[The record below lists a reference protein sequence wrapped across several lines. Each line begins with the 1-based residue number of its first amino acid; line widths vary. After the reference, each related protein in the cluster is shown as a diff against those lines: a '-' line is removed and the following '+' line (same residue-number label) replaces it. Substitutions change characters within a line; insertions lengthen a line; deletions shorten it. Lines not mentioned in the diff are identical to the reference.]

1 MNENN
6 FISRQISV
14 YKTDKK
20 LVEFIDKLN
29 MAPIETYAHL
39 HAQGD
44 DIGDGKKVY
53 SNIGIVMQDYSKG
66 TGQNTVRVTANI
78 SPDEAQYIFSR
89 VQLGVQSFEFKLDK
103 IFGTPDEN
111 GYSTV
116 TKLRVVRATVG
127 PDGKERKYPWYLEIE
142 NGKGIAAK
150 AKTGGTYCQSNSYQ
164 CISKVFVNLNDSDF
178 FKLLNRVSQ
187 YIAAWELA
195 VGPVLIKKGRLA
207 MTENMNASSPSQQ
220 AV

>member
-6 FISRQISV
+6 YISRQISV

-29 MAPIETYAHL
+29 TAPINTYAHI

-44 DIGDGKKVY
+44 DMGDGKKVY

-66 TGQNTVRVTANI
+66 TGKNTVRVTAII

-89 VQLGVQSFEFKLDK
+89 VQAGVQSFEFKLDK
-103 IFGTPDEN
+103 IFGIPDEH
-111 GYSTV
+111 GYSSV
-116 TKLRVVRATVG
+116 AKLKVIRASIG
-127 PDGKERKYPWYLEIE
+127 SDGKERKYPWYLEIE

-150 AKTGGTYCQSNSYQ
+150 ARTGGTYCQSNSYQ
-164 CISKVFVNLNDSDF
+164 CVSKVFANLNDVDF

-187 YIAAWELA
+187 YIAAWETA
-195 VGPVLIKKGRLA
+195 VGPALIKKGRLA
-207 MTENMNASSPSQQ
+207 MAENMQTSAPEQQ

>member
-6 FISRQISV
+6 YISRQISV

-20 LVEFIDKLN
+20 LIEFIDKLN
-29 MAPIETYAHL
+29 TAPVGAYAHI

-44 DIGDGKKVY
+44 DAGDGKKIY

-78 SPDEAQYIFSR
+78 SPDETQYIFSR
-89 VQLGVQSFEFKLDK
+89 VQSGVQSFEFKLDK
-103 IFGTPDEN
+103 IFGTPDEH

-116 TKLRVVRATVG
+116 NKLKVVRATVG
-127 PDGKERKYPWYLEIE
+127 SDGKERKYPWYIEIE

-150 AKTGGTYCQSNSYQ
+150 AKAGGTYCQRDSYQ
-164 CISKVFVNLNDSDF
+164 SASKVFANLNDVDF

-187 YIAAWELA
+187 YITVWEIA
-195 VGPVLIKKGRLA
+195 VGPALIKKGKLA
-207 MTENMNASSPSQQ
+207 MAENMQISASIQQ